1 MEQFFYTSSTWIIP
15 VLISISMHEA
25 AHGYAANL
33 LGDDTAKKL
42 GRVTLNPFKHIDR
55 FGTIILPILLI
66 VIKSSFIF
74 GWAKPIPVKFN
85 RLKNPLR
92 DMVFVAIAGPVTNI
106 ILALVAASIL
116 SRMYSFGLLNNS
128 WLVHTCTNFFLINII
143 LAVFNM
149 IPIPPLDG
157 GRVAVGLL
165 PKYFSY
171 QLAKLE
177 RYGFFIIIA
186 ALFYPS
192 TNRARNRNTSRT
204 NSLVYPICFKFFDK
218 YYCYYYR
225 FTNLIICKMKNNS
238 LNF

>member
-1 MEQFFYTSSTWIIP
+1 MQQFINVISTWIVP
-15 VLISISMHEA
+15 VLISVTMHEA

-55 FGTIILPILLI
+55 FGTVILPLLLI
-66 VIKSSFIF
+66 LMKSPFIF
-74 GWAKPIPVKFN
+74 GWAKPVPVMFH

-92 DMVFVAIAGPVTNI
+92 DMVIVAIAGPLTNI
-106 ILALVAASIL
+106 ALAIISASIL
-116 SRMYSFGLLNNS
+116 SMMQNLSLLDNL
-128 WLVHTCTNFFLINII
+128 WLVRTLINFIFINII

-165 PKYFSY
+165 PKYISY

-177 RYGFFIIIA
+177 RYGLFIIIG
-186 ALFYPS
+186 ALFILP
-192 TNRARNRNTSRT
+192 
-204 NSLVYPICFKFFDK
+204 LLGKQIGIPLEPIHWFIQYVSNFLL
-218 YYCYYYR
+218 
-225 FTNLIICKMKNNS
+225 TIIS
-238 LNF
+238 FLTGLSI

>member
-1 MEQFFYTSSTWIIP
+1 MQQFINVISTWIVP
-15 VLISISMHEA
+15 VLISVTMHEA

-55 FGTIILPILLI
+55 FGTVILPLLLI
-66 VIKSSFIF
+66 LIKSPFIF
-74 GWAKPIPVKFN
+74 GWAKPVPVMFH

-92 DMVFVAIAGPVTNI
+92 DMVIVAIAGPLTNI
-106 ILALVAASIL
+106 ALAIISASIL
-116 SRMYSFGLLNNS
+116 SMMQNLSLLDNL
-128 WLVHTCTNFFLINII
+128 WLVRTLINFIFINII

-177 RYGFFIIIA
+177 RYGLFIIIG
-186 ALFYPS
+186 ALFILP
-192 TNRARNRNTSRT
+192 
-204 NSLVYPICFKFFDK
+204 LLGKQIGIPLEPIHWFIQYFSNFIL
-218 YYCYYYR
+218 
-225 FTNLIICKMKNNS
+225 TIIS
-238 LNF
+238 FLTGLNI

>member
-1 MEQFFYTSSTWIIP
+1 MQQFFYTTSTWIIP
-15 VLISISMHEA
+15 ILISISMHEA
-25 AHGYAANL
+25 AHGYVANL

-42 GRVTLNPFKHIDR
+42 GRVTLNPFKHIDK
-55 FGTIILPILLI
+55 FGTVILPLLLI
-66 VIKSSFIF
+66 LMKSPFIF
-74 GWAKPIPVKFN
+74 GWAKPVPVKFH
-85 RLKNPLR
+85 RLQNPLR

-116 SRMYSFGLLNNS
+116 STMHNFGLLNNP
-128 WLVHTCTNFFLINII
+128 WLVHTFTNFLLINII

-177 RYGFFIIIA
+177 RYGLFIVITALFILPLIGKEIGIPLKPIHWFIQSVSSFLINIIA
-186 ALFYPS
+186 
-192 TNRARNRNTSRT
+192 
-204 NSLVYPICFKFFDK
+204 
-218 YYCYYYR
+218 
-225 FTNLIICKMKNNS
+225 IITG
-238 LNF
+238 LQI

>member
-1 MEQFFYTSSTWIIP
+1 MEQFVYIFSTWVIP

-25 AHGYAANL
+25 AHGYVANF

-55 FGTIILPILLI
+55 FGTVILPILLI
-66 VIKSSFIF
+66 FIKSPFIF
-74 GWAKPIPVKFN
+74 GWAKPIPVKFH

-106 ILALVAASIL
+106 ILALIVASIL
-116 SRMYSFGLLNNS
+116 SMIYNFGLLNNS

-177 RYGFFIIIA
+177 KYGFFIIIA
-186 ALFYPS
+186 ALFILPLIGQKIGI
-192 TNRARNRNTSRT
+192 R
-204 NSLVYPICFKFFDK
+204 LEPIHWFIKSVSSFLI
-218 YYCYYYR
+218 
-225 FTNLIICKMKNNS
+225 NLISIITGLQIS
-238 LNF
+238 

>member
-1 MEQFFYTSSTWIIP
+1 MQQFINVISTWIVP
-15 VLISISMHEA
+15 VLISVTMHEA

-55 FGTIILPILLI
+55 FGTVILPLLLI
-66 VIKSSFIF
+66 LMKSPFIF
-74 GWAKPIPVKFN
+74 GWAKPVPVMFH

-92 DMVFVAIAGPVTNI
+92 DMVIVAIAGPLTNI
-106 ILALVAASIL
+106 ALAIISASIL
-116 SRMYSFGLLNNS
+116 SMMQNLSLLDNL
-128 WLVHTCTNFFLINII
+128 WLVRTLINFIFINII

-165 PKYFSY
+165 PKYISY

-177 RYGFFIIIA
+177 RYGLFIIIG
-186 ALFYPS
+186 ALFILP
-192 TNRARNRNTSRT
+192 
-204 NSLVYPICFKFFDK
+204 LIGKKIGIPLEPIHWFIQYVSNFLL
-218 YYCYYYR
+218 
-225 FTNLIICKMKNNS
+225 TIIS
-238 LNF
+238 FLTGLSI

>member
-1 MEQFFYTSSTWIIP
+1 MEQFFYISSTWIIP

-25 AHGYAANL
+25 AHGYVANF

-42 GRVTLNPFKHIDR
+42 GRITLNPFKHIDR

-66 VIKSSFIF
+66 IIKSPFIF

-92 DMVFVAIAGPVTNI
+92 DMVFVAIAGPITNI
-106 ILALVAASIL
+106 ILALISASIL
-116 SRMYSFGLLNNS
+116 SMMYNFGLLSNS
-128 WLVHTCTNFFLINII
+128 WLVRTCTNFFLINII

-157 GRVAVGLL
+157 GRVAIGLL
-165 PKYFSY
+165 PKFFSY

-186 ALFYPS
+186 ALFILPLIGEKIGI
-192 TNRARNRNTSRT
+192 
-204 NSLVYPICFKFFDK
+204 SLEPIHWFIQYVSSF
-218 YYCYYYR
+218 
-225 FTNLIICKMKNNS
+225 LINIIS
-238 LNF
+238 IITGLQI